1 MVIHAVRDGLELIGE
16 GRRSRWVLLVVV
28 AVLTGGLEIVGAAM
42 VYLLLAL
49 VTNPTGPVD
58 LPLVGD
64 LRAWTDLD
72 QEALLLSVAVV
83 MAVLFLLRAVAR
95 VGQANLQSRV
105 GQEAGA
111 RLSRELVFGY
121 LSMPY
126 AFHLRRR
133 SPELIRNAHT
143 AVDEL
148 VGFVFL
154 PVVTIAA
161 EVITVVAMLVLLS
174 SVAPLATVLAVLV
187 VGSTGLVL
195 LRMVQPRLQQLG
207 WTSHDLNRA
216 TLGSLQQSLEGARD
230 IKLLGRE
237 RTFADAYGQWR
248 DELSRTRRRYA
259 TIAALPRSV
268 IELSLMGLVLVL
280 FVVGITG
287 EDQAEGLLSVVG
299 LFAYAGLRLQPSL
312 QRIVSSLNNLRFAD
326 APLQDLRDDHRM
338 VVAHRSRIDE
348 DAQPIPFEHEWRAAD
363 VAFAYDEDGPW
374 ALRDVDVRIRP
385 GEAIGVCGPTGGGKT
400 TLVDVLTGLLP
411 PSRGRVTVDDADL
424 RDHARGW
431 QCTLGVVPQ
440 DVFLIDDTIRYNI
453 ALGIAH
459 EEIDQEAVDE
469 AVHLAQLDEFVA
481 GLPDGL
487 DTVVGER
494 GVRLSG
500 GQRQRVAIARALY
513 RRPRVL
519 VFDEGTAAL
528 DNTTE
533 AAVLG
538 ALERLRGTHTILM
551 VAHRLSTVRNCDRIV
566 HVEGGRIAGQDTF
579 EALVANSPSFRRLAT
594 QQ

>member
-1 MVIHAVRDGLELIGE
+1 MVIRAVRDGLELIGE
-16 GRRSRWVLLVVV
+16 GRRGRWVLLVVV
-28 AVLTGGLEIVGAAM
+28 ALVTGGLEIVGAGM
-42 VYLLLAL
+42 VYVLLAL
-49 VTNPTGPVD
+49 ITNPTGPID

-64 LRAWTDLD
+64 LRARTDLD
-72 QEALLLSVAVV
+72 QETLLLAVAVV
-83 MAVLFLLRAVAR
+83 MAALLLLRAAAR
-95 VGQANLQSRV
+95 VGQAHLQSRV
-105 GQEAGA
+105 GQDAGA

-126 AFHLRRR
+126 VFHLRR
-133 SPELIRNAHT
+133 
-143 AVDEL
+143 
-148 VGFVFL
+148 
-154 PVVTIAA
+154 
-161 EVITVVAMLVLLS
+161 
-174 SVAPLATVLAVLV
+174 
-187 VGSTGLVL
+187 LVL
-195 LRMVQPRLQQLG
+195 LRMVQPRLQLLG

-216 TLGSLQQSLEGARD
+216 TLGSLQQSFEGARD

-268 IELSLMGLVLVL
+268 IELSLMGLILLL
-280 FVVGITG
+280 FAIGVTG
-287 EDQAEGLLSVVG
+287 DGPAEELLSVVG

-312 QRIVSSLNNLRFAD
+312 QRIVSSLNNLRFAE
-326 APLQDLRDDHRM
+326 APLQDLHHDHRM
-338 VVAHRSRIDE
+338 VRADRSHIDE
-348 DAQPIPFEHEWRAAD
+348 DAPPIPFEHEWRAAD

-374 ALRDVDVRIRP
+374 VLRDVDLRIRP

-400 TLVDVLTGLLP
+400 TLVDLLTGLLP
-411 PSRGRVTVDDADL
+411 PSRGRVTVDGADL

-431 QCTLGVVPQ
+431 QRTLGVVPQ

-453 ALGIAH
+453 ALGVAH
-459 EEIDQEAVDE
+459 EEIDQEALAE
-469 AVHLAQLDEFVA
+469 AVHLAQLERFLAD
-481 GLPDGL
+481 LPDGL

-519 VFDEGTAAL
+519 VFDEGTSAL

-533 AAVLG
+533 AALRD
-538 ALERLRGTHTILM
+538 ALERLRGSHTIIM
-551 VAHRLSTVRNCDRIV
+551 VAHRLSTVRSCDRIAY
-566 HVEGGRIAGQDTF
+566 VEAGRIAGVGTF
-579 EALVANSPSFRRLAT
+579 DELAANTPAFRRMAT
-594 QQ
+594 ES